1 MSLLENILARDEF
14 NLHYTFNSVSLTDLH
29 KNSGI
34 HRLAD
39 CIARCLQEPHTAF
52 PQGAMVYSLVL
63 ADLVFTGDFMK
74 TTKNYRNYN
83 FLQILPSIP
92 YNSTSKVKF
101 VLKRKDIE
109 IFAFEYSSCLG
120 GKLVQGKYFLSLY
133 CLTLAHCIAVH
144 LMLLC
149 NVFHI

>member
-1 MSLLENILARDEF
+1 MYAGAVGRDFHTMALLSSILKHKTVVSLLENILARDEF
-14 NLHYTFNSVSLTDLH
+14 NLHYTFNSVSLTDPH

-74 TTKNYRNYN
+74 TTKNYRN
-83 FLQILPSIP
+83 
-92 YNSTSKVKF
+92 
-101 VLKRKDIE
+101 
-109 IFAFEYSSCLG
+109 
-120 GKLVQGKYFLSLY
+120 
-133 CLTLAHCIAVH
+133 
-144 LMLLC
+144 
-149 NVFHI
+149 